1 MAKIGEKL
9 ISVSDT
15 IKQLQQLI
23 RFAESVVFGAIWKIN
38 KFPGAD
44 RIELVAR
51 RGYPVL
57 VFTTLQ
63 KFATDAVASHQ
74 PTTLSASQ
82 TVVIVDEVHRSHKEL
97 S

>member
-1 MAKIGEKL
+1 MGRSRDFAAVLKIMSIDFEIKTGKTMRSWLAKIGEKL

-44 RIELVAR
+44 RIESYSRGEMR
-51 RGYPVL
+51 RWG
-57 VFTTLQ
+57 
-63 KFATDAVASHQ
+63 
-74 PTTLSASQ
+74 
-82 TVVIVDEVHRSHKEL
+82 RGRR
-97 S
+97 